1 MLVLESGYMGVI
13 MLKNIILKILLNAAI
28 ILILSFFLIGAYTT
42 GGERNPEAAAAIEA
56 SAE

>member
-1 MLVLESGYMGVI
+1 
-13 MLKNIILKILLNAAI
+13 MLKNIILKVLLNAAI

-42 GGERNPEAAAAIEA
+42 GGERNPEAASVIEA